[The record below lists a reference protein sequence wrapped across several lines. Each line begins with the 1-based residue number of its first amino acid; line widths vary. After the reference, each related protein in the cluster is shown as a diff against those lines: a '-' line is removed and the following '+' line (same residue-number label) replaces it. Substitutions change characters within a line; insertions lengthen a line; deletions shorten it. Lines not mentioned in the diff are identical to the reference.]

1 MDSNSLNPSSSVHQN
16 DYEPKAKQPR
26 IMDNYIARAPHQ
38 MRLPIIL
45 PKLPSKPSSSQG
57 TPVRLITSPPS
68 ITPSS
73 SNPRPL
79 ISLLD
84 RTQFRDRSRIIINQ
98 PVVKPKKCY
107 YTELNEIRREFGI
120 PETFDTTKP
129 NTMSGVALAD
139 KLQLLQRLRG
149 ENKFL
154 QEAIQTKQKSCE
166 DNTILLEQTR
176 RTTNETYDHCQMLR
190 ESLQDLETESSE
202 LRDQLR

>member
-1 MDSNSLNPSSSVHQN
+1 MNNDSLNPGPSVHQSI
-16 DYEPKAKQPR
+16 YEPKAKQPR
-26 IMDNYIARAPHQ
+26 IMNNYIGRATHQ

-45 PKLPSKPSSSQG
+45 PKLPSKPSRSQG

-84 RTQFRDRSRIIINQ
+84 RTEFRDRSRIIISQ

-120 PETFDTTKP
+120 PETFDTAKP

-154 QEAIQTKQKSCE
+154 QEAIQIKQKSCE
-166 DNTILLEQTR
+166 DKTTHLEQTR
-176 RTTNETYDHCQMLR
+176 RSTNEAIEHCQMLR
-190 ESLQDLETESSE
+190 ESLQDLETDNSE